1 MGKTKVR
8 GMRNPSEEMTGSV
21 RGSSAT
27 AGSIEIAV
35 EDLLVLTEGAKLT
48 MELEPA
54 TGSRL
59 MGSYWVATLPA
70 LDVTASELGLEQTIE
85 RLAFQAVGAA
95 SEVVARGWDDREEKL
110 PTALRILAL
119 ESRGEL
125 VEELKQGEVVS
136 ERFLESVPP
145 PDEAA

>member
-1 MGKTKVR
+1 
-8 GMRNPSEEMTGSV
+8 
-21 RGSSAT
+21 
-27 AGSIEIAV
+27 
-35 EDLLVLTEGAKLT
+35 
-48 MELEPA
+48 
-54 TGSRL
+54 
-59 MGSYWVATLPA
+59 
-70 LDVTASELGLEQTIE
+70 
-85 RLAFQAVGAA
+85 VGAA

-110 PTALRILAL
+110 QTALRILAL